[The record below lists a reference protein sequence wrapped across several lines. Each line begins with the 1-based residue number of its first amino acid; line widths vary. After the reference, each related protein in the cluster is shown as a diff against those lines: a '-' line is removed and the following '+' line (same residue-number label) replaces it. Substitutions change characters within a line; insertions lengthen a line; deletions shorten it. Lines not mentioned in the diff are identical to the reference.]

1 MRLVLVSAVVSLAA
15 GCALFKG
22 ERRPPPPRA
31 NAPALDAYRD
41 AAVLAL
47 QEANRMWS
55 VVQTDTHVVDT
66 YFADPEW
73 RPLKG
78 LLASSRQATVV
89 FITQDQDGCQWSQ
102 WTFAQKS
109 LGDDG
114 WAKPVLMPGPE
125 DTDSISCAVL
135 ERAGGVYAPATRAA
149 SSSSGPSASTRASEP
164 PPQPPGGLGPPK
176 EAAFVIIS
184 CSQGKLVAALQN
196 KRTAQRGERLA
207 LQTWNGSAWQSW
219 LRATVTSVQ
228 GGKVELDAERPECP
242 AQVPG
247 RLRVE

>member
-1 MRLVLVSAVVSLAA
+1 MRLSFVVAVLWLGA
-15 GCALFKG
+15 GCALLKG
-22 ERRPPPPRA
+22 ERRAPPPRA
-31 NAPALDAYRD
+31 NAPALDAYRE

-47 QEANRMWS
+47 QEANRMWA
-55 VVQTDTHVVDT
+55 VVQTDTHVVDS
-66 YFADPEW
+66 YFADAEW
-73 RPLKG
+73 RTQKG

-89 FITQDQDGCQWSQ
+89 FITQDKDGCQWSQ

-135 ERAGGVYAPATRAA
+135 EQSGGVYAPAAAAGRGAPAA
-149 SSSSGPSASTRASEP
+149 SPSRASEP

-196 KRTAQRGERLA
+196 KRTAQRGEHLA
-207 LQTWNGSAWQSW
+207 LQTWNGSAWQRW
-219 LRATVTSVQ
+219 LTATVASVQ